1 MVISLQ
7 NTILSNFCS
16 LAAIEAMDS
25 KFLSETNVSNTKKV
39 VLSFTDDE
47 VVSRNY
53 VIISDFSQIS
63 QNPVNL
69 RNVKNINFADINNFT
84 NLMKVIYID
93 MKCNCFKRIFLICNF
108 QQHVAK
114 LE

>member
-16 LAAIEAMDS
+16 LEAIEAMDS

-53 VIISDFSQIS
+53 VVISDFSQIS

-93 MKCNCFKRIFLICNF
+93 MKCNCFKRIFLIYNF

>member
-47 VVSRNY
+47 VASRNC
-53 VIISDFSQIS
+53 VVISDFSQIC

-69 RNVKNINFADINNFT
+69 RNVKNINFADIT
-84 NLMKVIYID
+84 ISQI
-93 MKCNCFKRIFLICNF
+93 
-108 QQHVAK
+108 
-114 LE
+114 

>member
-53 VIISDFSQIS
+53 IVISDFSQIS

>member
-53 VIISDFSQIS
+53 VVISDFSQIS

-84 NLMKVIYID
+84 NLMKVIYVD

>member
-53 VIISDFSQIS
+53 VVISDFSQIS